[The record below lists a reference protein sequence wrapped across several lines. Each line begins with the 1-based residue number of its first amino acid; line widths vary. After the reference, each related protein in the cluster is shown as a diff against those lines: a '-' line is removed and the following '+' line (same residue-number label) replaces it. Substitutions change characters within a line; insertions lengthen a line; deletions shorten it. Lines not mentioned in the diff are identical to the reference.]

1 MKIKSLLL
9 IMLTV
14 CLMVC
19 LCACGDD
26 TTPAD
31 NNTTTTQNGGNSTTT
46 TTTTQA
52 LTTTTTTMAE
62 GKVIYTITVTDE
74 AGNPIPGTWVQM
86 CLESCMP
93 VMTNE
98 QGVAKFENMDEA
110 NYDVKFLTVPTG
122 YILPVDANGD
132 LIVYHFEEG
141 SNELTLVLKAAV

>member
-26 TTPAD
+26 TAPAD
-31 NNTTTTQNGGNSTTT
+31 NNPTTTTQNGGNSTTA

-52 LTTTTTTMAE
+52 LTTTMAE
-62 GKVIYTITVTDE
+62 GKVVYTITVTDE

-86 CLESCMP
+86 CLESCIP

-122 YILPVDANGD
+122 YVLPVDANGD
-132 LIVYHFEEG
+132 LTVYHFEEG